1 MPSESQEKTPSPSK
15 NRRIHQNP
23 VRQRLLLLGIYAFM
37 GVLVIRLLYLQVIRH
52 GFFMEKSKQQITR
65 IFTLSPTRG
74 EIFDTR
80 GEILAF
86 SRPAFSIYAVPV
98 EIPDKLLFAQ
108 TIAPLLAMSVD
119 QVYRQIDN
127 KQFFVWIKRKV
138 PTHVYKTIQE
148 TKLPGVNAI
157 REDERVYPHG
167 ELAADVLGFVGIDN
181 QGLGG
186 LEYLYDMV
194 LKGTPGRLM
203 VEGDPRGARLLS
215 GQKKASEAFDGGHL
229 HTTIEL
235 PLQFFAQKYL
245 QEGASSFQ
253 AESAQVIVM
262 NIKTGDILALADY
275 PGFDSNHWRDASV
288 RDRRNSAVND
298 VYEPGSVFK
307 VVTVAAALDLELVTT
322 QSVIF
327 VPENFVIGGR
337 NVREAHGRAAGET
350 DRRTVSEILEKS
362 LNVGTSML
370 AKQVGKTEFFHYIEA
385 FRFGEKTGVELP
397 GESSGLLRHV
407 STWTEPDIAMISFG
421 QGIAVTP
428 LQMAV
433 AVAAIAND
441 GVMVKPRMVKKITY
455 KHASSIKGIPVETR
469 GRVISSHTASELLGV
484 MEMTVDRGTAKSAKV
499 PGYRIGGKTGT
510 AQKPRVDGRG
520 YDPGKY
526 IASFVGVFPIEDPT
540 YLVLVLVDT
549 PKGSIWGSTVAI
561 PVFRQI
567 ATKVLDYYDVMPTV
581 SL

>member
-1 MPSESQEKTPSPSK
+1 MHSENGEPQVVNTPAVSK
-15 NRRIHQNP
+15 QG
-23 VRQRLLLLGIYAFM
+23 VLRQRLLMLGIYAFM
-37 GVLVIRLLYLQVIRH
+37 GVLVLRLLYLQVVRH
-52 GFFMEKSKQQITR
+52 DFFVQKSKQQITR

-74 EIFDTR
+74 EIFDR
-80 GEILAF
+80 NGEILAF

-98 EIPDKLLFAQ
+98 EIPDKYLFAQ
-108 TIAPLLAMSVD
+108 TIAPLLEMSVD

-127 KQFFVWIKRKV
+127 KQMFVWIKRKV
-138 PTHVYKTIQE
+138 PTHVYKAIKD

-167 ELAADVLGFVGIDN
+167 ALAADVIGFVGIDN

-186 LEYLYDMV
+186 LEYLYDTV

-215 GQKKASEAFDGGHL
+215 GQKKSSEAFDGGHL
-229 HTTIEL
+229 YTTIDL
-235 PLQFFAQKYL
+235 PIQFFTQKYL
-245 QEGASSFQ
+245 QEGATAFQ
-253 AESAQVIVM
+253 AESAQAIVI

-275 PGFDSNHWRDASV
+275 PEFDANHWRDASA

-327 VPENFVIGGR
+327 VPENFTIGGR
-337 NVREAHGRAAGET
+337 NVREAHGRGAGET

-362 LNVGTSML
+362 LNVGTSLL
-370 AKQVGKTEFFHYIEA
+370 AKQVGKKEFFRYIEA
-385 FRFGEKTGVELP
+385 FHFGEKTGVELP
-397 GESSGLLRHV
+397 GESPGLLRHV
-407 STWTEPDIAMISFG
+407 SAWTEPDIAMISFG

-428 LQMAV
+428 LQMAM
-433 AVAAIAND
+433 AVATVANG
-441 GVMVKPRMVKKITY
+441 GVVVKPRMVKKITY
-455 KHASSIKGIPVETR
+455 KRGASIKGVPVTTR
-469 GRVISSHTASELLGV
+469 GRAVSAHTAAEMLSV
-484 MEMTVDRGTAKSAKV
+484 MEMTVDRGTATGAKV

-510 AQKPRVDGRG
+510 AQKPRTDGRG

-526 IASFVGVFPIEDPT
+526 IASFVGVFPVEDPT

-549 PKGSIWGSTVAI
+549 PRGSIWGSTVAI
-561 PVFRQI
+561 PIFRQI

-581 SL
+581 EL

>member
-1 MPSESQEKTPSPSK
+1 MHSESLGAPIDPAENRRLNK
-15 NRRIHQNP
+15 NRT
-23 VRQRLLLLGIYAFM
+23 RQRLLMLGIYAFM
-37 GVLVIRLLYLQVIRH
+37 GVLVVRLLYLQVIRH
-52 GFFMEKSKQQITR
+52 DFFVQKSKQQITR

-74 EIFDTR
+74 EIFDTH

-108 TIAPLLAMSVD
+108 TMAPLLDMSVD
-119 QVYRQIDN
+119 QIYRQIDN
-127 KQFFVWIKRKV
+127 KQLFVWIKRKV
-138 PTHVYKTIQE
+138 PTHVYKAIQE

-186 LEYLYDMV
+186 LEYLYDTV

-253 AESAQVIVM
+253 AESAQVIVI

-275 PGFDSNHWRDASV
+275 PGFDSNHWRDASA

-322 QSVIF
+322 QSVIY
-327 VPENFVIGGR
+327 VPENFTIGGR

-397 GESSGLLRHV
+397 GESPGLLRHV
-407 STWTEPDIAMISFG
+407 SNWTEPDIAMISFG

-428 LQMAV
+428 LQMAM

-455 KHASSIKGIPVETR
+455 KQESSIKGIPVETR
-469 GRVISSHTASELLGV
+469 GRVVSSHTASEMLGV
-484 MEMTVDRGTAKSAKV
+484 MEMTVDRGTATGAKV

-540 YLVLVLVDT
+540 YLVLVVVDT
-549 PKGSIWGSTVAI
+549 PRGSIWGSTVAT

-567 ATKVLDYYDVMPTV
+567 AMKVLDYYDVMPTV